1 MSRARDV
8 ASGNLALINPTSDGN
23 LLTASSGAWVSQAP
37 APTPPAGNK
46 LEAVVSG
53 TLTNGQTV
61 IIQADGTVAPVT
73 GQNGGALDTEFF
85 KTSNTIVEAS
95 CFDTTA
101 NKVVVCYS
109 DGGDNNHGY
118 VVIGT
123 VTGNNIVFNTP
134 TKFNAAYTF
143 QIDVVHNPAEG
154 VNLITFQ
161 STAGQVFMARAF
173 SISGTGATA
182 TISMGSAIT
191 VTSGVNS
198 YASTVYHAGEQVV
211 ATIYYQNSQSRSR
224 VTTFGFSGTLVAVQQ
239 SVNFL
244 SGSALY
250 HIKSVYDSGN
260 TNIAICFAHGG
271 VSSFG
276 HTKTITL
283 SGFTPTVSGAIN
295 NYTNYSVRQKSISY
309 DANADRIVIT
319 FQSGNNGYAYAVV
332 GQYASGGSGG
342 YHNFGNPAVIS
353 RNQNGASTA
362 SAYDPDNQI
371 IGMTYQEASAAG
383 IFVKGTID
391 VPNTAI
397 VISDHV
403 QFTAGV
409 NYYNQLVYDTN
420 ADLFVNSAHD
430 QGNSNYG
437 TAYTLAFPS
446 TNLTTTNFIG
456 FSDAAY
462 TNGQTASI
470 ETTGNISDAQTGLT
484 PAVQYYVQLDG
495 SLANTATVPSVL
507 AGTAVATTKI
517 KVA

>member
-8 ASGNLALINPTSDGN
+8 ASNNLALINPTSDGN

-46 LEAVVSG
+46 FEAVVSG
-53 TLTNGQTV
+53 TLANGQTV

-73 GQNGGALDTEFF
+73 GQNGGALDTEVFQN
-85 KTSNTIVEAS
+85 SNVTVEAS

-109 DGGDNNHGY
+109 DGADSNHGY

-134 TKFNAAYTF
+134 TKFNSAYTF
-143 QIDVVHNPAEG
+143 QMDVVHNPAEG
-154 VNLITFQ
+154 VNIITFQ
-161 STAGQVFMARAF
+161 STAGQYFYARAF

-182 TISMGSAIT
+182 TISMGSTIT
-191 VTSGVNS
+191 VNSGVNS
-198 YASTVYHAGEQVV
+198 HATTVYHAGEQVV
-211 ATIYYQNSQSRSR
+211 ATIYYNNSGSLNK
-224 VTTFGFSGTLVAVQQ
+224 VTTIGFNGTTIAVQQ
-239 SVNFL
+239 SANFL
-244 SGSALY
+244 SGSVLSN
-250 HIKSVYDSGN
+250 IKSVYDSGN
-260 TNIAICFAHGG
+260 TNIAICFTHSG
-271 VSSFG
+271 VASFG

-283 SGFTPTVSGAIN
+283 SGFAPTISGAIN
-295 NYTNYSVRQKSISY
+295 NYTNYSVSQQSISY

-319 FQSGNNGYAYAVV
+319 FQSGNDNKAYAIV

-342 YHNFGNPAVIS
+342 YHNFGNPANIS
-353 RNQNGASTA
+353 RNQVGTSTA

-371 IGMTYQEASAAG
+371 IGMTYQEANAAG

-391 VPNTAI
+391 APNNAI

-420 ADLFVNSAHD
+420 ADVFVNSAHD

-437 TAYTLAFPS
+437 TAYTLRFPS

-495 SLANTATVPSVL
+495 SLASTANVPNVL